1 MFKEKVQSVSIL
13 TLALFLSACNQ
24 TQPQV
29 DKVAKN
35 KEKVTTS
42 VALEVNGQKQQI
54 NLTKLSLSS
63 NNIPNQEEKLVSLKV
78 KDEIEWNAKEL
89 LRHKYVWSP
98 TGPNS
103 YDCTGLTKKVF
114 GDVGIF
120 NFLTKR
126 HKLNLKKLQEF
137 FKY

>member
-1 MFKEKVQSVSIL
+1 MFKKKVQSVSIL

-29 DKVAKN
+29 NKVAK
-35 KEKVTTS
+35 KKDKVTTS

-63 NNIPNQEEKLVSLKV
+63 NNIPNQEEKWVSLKI
-78 KDEIEWNAKEL
+78 KDEIEWNPKEL
-89 LRHKYVWSP
+89 LGHKNIWDP

-103 YDCTGLTKKVF
+103 YDCTGFTKKVF
-114 GDVGIF
+114 GDTGILDL
-120 NFLTKR
+120 LTKL
-126 HKLNLKKLQEF
+126 HKLNLKRF
-137 FKY
+137 